1 MRCPS
6 RIRRRLDPLSHPP
19 RNLSTIAAP
28 GEHHHHEGA
37 AVNETT
43 LEEHLADNVDDT
55 PEHYEILDDGA
66 AAWAMRKLQRL
77 RRQQQTNAAIA
88 ADEIEKIEGWLSDV
102 NRSLDMNATYFEAIL
117 GHYALRCRQNPDD
130 GRKSISL
137 PAGKIATRIPSAH
150 WHIDAT
156 EFIPWAEAHRPDL
169 LRVKVDPSLS
179 EIKRALAAV
188 VDAPTSDVVDPDS
201 GEIVPGVRISSGDIS
216 ATVTPDID

>member
-1 MRCPS
+1 M
-6 RIRRRLDPLSHPP
+6 
-19 RNLSTIAAP
+19 
-28 GEHHHHEGA
+28 
-37 AVNETT
+37 NEPT

-77 RRQQQTNAAIA
+77 RRQQATNAAIA
-88 ADEIEKIEGWLSDV
+88 AAEIEKIEAWLSDV

-150 WHIDAT
+150 WHIDPA
-156 EFIPWAEAHRPDL
+156 EFVPWAEAHRPDL